1 MREVDL
7 GIHWGLRDGIELVD
21 LFSGSNSVILMI
33 GVLQGILSIIAIVD
47 IVKHK
52 KFKCGNM
59 VLWILLVV
67 FIQFVGPV
75 LYFAIGR
82 EEL

>member
-1 MREVDL
+1 MGELDL
-7 GIHWGLRDGIELVD
+7 GIHWGLRDGIELAD
-21 LFSGSNSVILMI
+21 IFSGSYLVILMI
-33 GVLQGILSIIAIVD
+33 GLLQGILCIIAIAD
-47 IVKHK
+47 IVKHR

-59 VLWILLVV
+59 VLWILLVA

-82 EEL
+82 EEI